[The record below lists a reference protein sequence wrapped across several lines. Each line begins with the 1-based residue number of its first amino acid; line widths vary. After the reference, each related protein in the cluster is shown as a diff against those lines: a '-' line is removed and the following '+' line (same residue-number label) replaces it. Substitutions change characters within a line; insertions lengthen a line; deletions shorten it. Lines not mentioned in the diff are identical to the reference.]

1 MEQLLALAIL
11 LVAFATLFF
20 VNVFNRR
27 FRVYD
32 QRFGRAEQD
41 VNELRA
47 GQRDSVRQLAE
58 AEDRAAGKSV
68 QQAKKAGEDLAT
80 RYRSDWQGLTGKQQ
94 ELKDE
99 SAALASRVGQL
110 SQSVET
116 MLREHGA
123 RLDALDRLAAT
134 LSARADASAEAAGL
148 TAEID
153 RQAASVRELRGDV
166 TQASEQTAA
175 ALSGLREQLLALAG
189 EVHLL
194 DTDRQDLRSQ
204 LRKWLDHS
212 ARQANTAHQASSAHR
227 AKTDPA
233 DSIMPG
239 FVATGERAAA
249 ELLPGLYEAV
259 LRAIDV
265 EPVFREHAETGDV
278 FYYLAWRHP
287 NGQSPRRRLEDLLA
301 ASPDDGASAAGLTE
315 FRSLLLA
322 LRAGGP
328 GTVRLG
334 PLVIGQ
340 TGSGGFVGA
349 VMTADEAAEP
359 GEDDLGAA
367 PARWAAWLAEL
378 DDVRSVDLAGWAAGR
393 LS

>member
-1 MEQLLALAIL
+1 MEQLLALAVL

-32 QRFGRAEQD
+32 QRFGRTEQN

-47 GQRDSVRQLAE
+47 GQRDNAHQLVE

-68 QQAKKAGEDLAT
+68 QQVKKTVDDLAT
-80 RYRSDWQGLTGKQQ
+80 RYRGDWQSLTARHQ
-94 ELKDE
+94 ELKDA
-99 SAALASRVGQL
+99 STAVTSRVDQL

-123 RLDALDRLAAT
+123 RLDALDRQAAA
-134 LSARADASAEAAGL
+134 LGAREDTPAQAAGIK
-148 TAEID
+148 AEID
-153 RQAASVRELRGDV
+153 RQAVAVRELRGDV
-166 TQASEQTAA
+166 TQASEQTAE

-189 EVHLL
+189 EVQLL
-194 DTDRQDLRSQ
+194 DADRQDLRSQ

-212 ARQANTAHQASSAHR
+212 AHLTNSAQLANA
-227 AKTDPA
+227 DPA
-233 DSIMPG
+233 AGIMPG
-239 FVATGERAAA
+239 FVATGEPAAA
-249 ELLPGLYEAV
+249 ELLPGLYEAM
-259 LRAIDV
+259 LAAIGVD
-265 EPVFREHAETGDV
+265 PVFREHTETGDV
-278 FYYLAWRHP
+278 LYYLAWRHP

-301 ASPDDGASAAGLTE
+301 ASPDEDAAASGLTE

-328 GTVRLG
+328 GTVRVG
-334 PLVIGQ
+334 PLVVGQ
-340 TGSGGFVGA
+340 TGTGAFLGA
-349 VMTADEAAEP
+349 VMTAEEAAELDD
-359 GEDDLGAA
+359 GDLGAS
-367 PARWAAWLAEL
+367 PARWVARLAEL
-378 DDVRSVDLAGWAAGR
+378 DEVRVVNLAGWATGH

>member
-1 MEQLLALAIL
+1 MEQLLALALL

-27 FRVYD
+27 FRVFD
-32 QRFGRAEQD
+32 QRFGRTEQD

-47 GQRDSVRQLAE
+47 GQRDNVHQLAE
-58 AEDRAAGKSV
+58 AEDRAAGKSA
-68 QQAKKAGEDLAT
+68 QQVKKAGDDLAT
-80 RYRSDWQGLTGKQQ
+80 RYRSDWQSLTARHQ

-99 SAALASRVGQL
+99 SAAVTGRVDKL
-110 SQSVET
+110 SQSVEAA
-116 MLREHGA
+116 LRDHGA
-123 RLDALDRLAAT
+123 RLDALDRLAA
-134 LSARADASAEAAGL
+134 A
-148 TAEID
+148 
-153 RQAASVRELRGDV
+153 VRELRGEV
-166 TQASEQTAA
+166 TRTSEQTAE

-194 DTDRQDLRSQ
+194 DADRQDLRSQ

-212 ARQANTAHQASSAHR
+212 ARQANA
-227 AKTDPA
+227 DPA
-233 DSIMPG
+233 TSIMPG

-259 LRAIDV
+259 LGAIGV
-265 EPVFREHAETGDV
+265 APVFREHTEPADV

-301 ASPDDGASAAGLTE
+301 ASPDDGASASGLTE

-328 GTVRLG
+328 ATVRLG
-334 PLVIGQ
+334 PLVVGQ
-340 TGSGGFVGA
+340 TAAGEFVGA
-349 VMTADEAAEP
+349 VMTADEAAELDE
-359 GEDDLGAA
+359 GDLSAS
-367 PARWAAWLAEL
+367 PVRWAARLAEL
-378 DDVRSVDLAGWAAGR
+378 DEDRVVNLADWAAGHQ
-393 LS
+393 S

>member
-1 MEQLLALAIL
+1 MEQLLALALL

-32 QRFGRAEQD
+32 QRFGRTEHD

-47 GQRDSVRQLAE
+47 GQRDNVRELAE

-68 QQAKKAGEDLAT
+68 QQVKKAGEDLAT
-80 RYRSDWQGLTGKQQ
+80 RYRSDWQSLAARQQ

-99 SAALASRVGQL
+99 SAALTSRVDQL

-116 MLREHGA
+116 ALGEHGA

-134 LSARADASAEAAGL
+134 LGAREDTSAQAADIK
-148 TAEID
+148 AEID
-153 RQAASVRELRGDV
+153 RQAATVRELRGDV
-166 TQASEQTAA
+166 TQAGEQTAE
-175 ALSGLREQLLALAG
+175 ALSGLREQLAALAG
-189 EVHLL
+189 EVELL
-194 DTDRQDLRSQ
+194 DADRQDLRSQ

-212 ARQANTAHQASSAHR
+212 AHVTTSSNLAN
-227 AKTDPA
+227 TDPA
-233 DSIMPG
+233 TSIMPG

-259 LRAIDV
+259 LGAIGV
-265 EPVFREHAETGDV
+265 EPVFREHAEAGAV

-301 ASPDDGASAAGLTE
+301 ASPDDGASADGLTE
-315 FRSLLLA
+315 LRSLLLA

-334 PLVIGQ
+334 PLVVGQ
-340 TGSGGFVGA
+340 TGTGAFLGA
-349 VMTADEAAEP
+349 VMTAGEAAEL
-359 GEDDLGAA
+359 DDGDSGAS
-367 PARWAAWLAEL
+367 PARWAARLAEL
-378 DDVRSVDLAGWAAGR
+378 DEDRVVNLADWAAGQ

>member
-1 MEQLLALAIL
+1 MEQLLALALL

-32 QRFGRAEQD
+32 QRFGRTEHD

-47 GQRDSVRQLAE
+47 GQRDSTRQLAE

-68 QQAKKAGEDLAT
+68 QEVKKAGDDLAT
-80 RYRSDWQGLTGKQQ
+80 RYRGDWQSLTAKHQ

-99 SAALASRVGQL
+99 SAAVTSRVDKL

-123 RLDALDRLAAT
+123 RLDALDRQTAALGARDDT
-134 LSARADASAEAAGL
+134 SAQAADL
-148 TAEID
+148 KAEID
-153 RQAASVRELRGDV
+153 RQSAAVRELRGEV
-166 TQASEQTAA
+166 TQASEHTAE
-175 ALSGLREQLLALAG
+175 ALTGLREQLLALAG
-189 EVHLL
+189 EVRLL
-194 DTDRQDLRSQ
+194 DADRQDLRSQ
-204 LRKWLDHS
+204 LRKWLGHS
-212 ARQANTAHQASSAHR
+212 AHLANA
-227 AKTDPA
+227 DPA
-233 DSIMPG
+233 TGIMPG
-239 FVATGERAAA
+239 FVATGERVAA

-259 LRAIDV
+259 LGAIGV
-265 EPVFREHAETGDV
+265 EPVFCEHAEAGDV

-328 GTVRLG
+328 GTARLG
-334 PLVIGQ
+334 PLVVGQ
-340 TGSGGFVGA
+340 TGTGAFLGA
-349 VMTADEAAEP
+349 VMTADEAAELDD
-359 GEDDLGAA
+359 GDLGAA
-367 PARWAAWLAEL
+367 PARWAERLAEL
-378 DDVRSVDLAGWAAGR
+378 DEDRVVNLADWATGQV
-393 LS
+393 S